1 MDCYLM
7 TLVIK
12 NVMLFMLEYLVVTKK
27 RMVIWDRQ
35 VQFLIDSNDDL
46 QNVLVLAVFNEYKK
60 RVLERSG
67 IEW

>member
-1 MDCYLM
+1 M